1 MEKQNRRNRFISNF
15 LEGMASVLVLSP
27 GSDYR
32 KPYRTGFYRD
42 AKNLQEDAQQVA
54 RDLNKKISHYG
65 QIDYR

>member
-1 MEKQNRRNRFISNF
+1 
-15 LEGMASVLVLSP
+15 MASVLVLSP

-32 KPYRTGFYRD
+32 KPDRTGFYRD